1 MKKLLLSTVALVGL
15 ATSAMAADL
24 PARRT
29 VAPAPFVAVPVFTW
43 TGFYVG
49 VNAGYGFSDSNDDA
63 VFVPQGTFLGAL
75 AGSSGVVS
83 NGGNENDGFVGGAQV
98 GYNLQFGAFVVGVE
112 ADIQYA
118 DLGGDNNRTATYTPQ
133 TGLNPVAFGFRP
145 GSAVSGI
152 EYFGTVR
159 ARAGVAFDRVLVYA
173 TGGFA
178 FGGFDGGNGGFVDDG
193 DDIQGGYA
201 VGGGIEY
208 AFTNNLTAKI
218 EGLYVNLEENDYTV
232 NGVTFSTEEQDF
244 GVIRAGLNFKF
255 GTY

>member
-1 MKKLLLSTVALVGL
+1 
-15 ATSAMAADL
+15 
-24 PARRT
+24 
-29 VAPAPFVAVPVFTW
+29 
-43 TGFYVG
+43 
-49 VNAGYGFSDSNDDA
+49 
-63 VFVPQGTFLGAL
+63 
-75 AGSSGVVS
+75 
-83 NGGNENDGFVGGAQV
+83 
-98 GYNLQFGAFVVGVE
+98 
-112 ADIQYA
+112 
-118 DLGGDNNRTATYTPQ
+118 
-133 TGLNPVAFGFRP
+133 VAFGLRP

-218 EGLYVNLEENDYTV
+218 EGLYVNLDRGNK
-232 NGVTFSTEEQDF
+232 S
-244 GVIRAGLNFKF
+244 RAASWHDAA
-255 GTY
+255 GTACSATADGERLRSSSASA